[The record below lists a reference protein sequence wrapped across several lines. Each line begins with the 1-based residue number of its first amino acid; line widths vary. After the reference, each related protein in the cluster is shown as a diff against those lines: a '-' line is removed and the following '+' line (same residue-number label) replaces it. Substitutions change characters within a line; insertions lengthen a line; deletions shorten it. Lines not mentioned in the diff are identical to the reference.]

1 MLDKIQTKIESLE
14 AGKKLI
20 LGAGIR
26 EDEFSKVVSLCESL
40 QASGVIKIVN
50 AHNSTI
56 IVQKNN

>member
-26 EDEFSKVVSLCESL
+26 EDEFPKVVSLCESL

-50 AHNSTI
+50 AQGSTI
-56 IVQKNN
+56 IVQKS